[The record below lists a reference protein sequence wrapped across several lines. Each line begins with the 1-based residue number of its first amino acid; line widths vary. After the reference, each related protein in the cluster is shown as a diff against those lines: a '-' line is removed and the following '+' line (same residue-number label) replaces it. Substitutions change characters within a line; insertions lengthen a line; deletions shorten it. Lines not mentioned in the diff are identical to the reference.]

1 MQKREVRIVN
11 RLGLHARAAAKV
23 VNVVSSYRCNVALA
37 FGNRHANARNILA
50 VMLLAASMGATITV
64 ETNGPDE
71 SEAMSAV
78 TRLVNDRFGES
89 E

>member
-1 MQKREVRIVN
+1 
-11 RLGLHARAAAKV
+11 
-23 VNVVSSYRCNVALA
+23 
-37 FGNRHANARNILA
+37 
-50 VMLLAASMGATITV
+50 MLLAASMGATITI

-78 TRLVNDRFGES
+78 TRLVNDRFGEA

>member
-11 RLGLHARAAAKV
+11 RLGLHARAAARIV
-23 VNVVSSYRCNVALA
+23 SVVSSYRCTVALG

-50 VMLLAASMGATITV
+50 VMLLAASMGATITI

-78 TRLVNDRFGES
+78 TRLVNDRFGEA